1 MRLTNEELFRF
12 IFIGILRPILT
23 PDRNQCLVSE
33 LGEAKHAVVYAER
46 TLQMSRV
53 AQWEELA
60 RELICHVTTN
70 VSNYTFDP
78 SPSRVIGKTY
88 QTMHTLYLN
97 RKVGWRI
104 CVLSSF
110 IIVI

>member
-1 MRLTNEELFRF
+1 ML
-12 IFIGILRPILT
+12 
-23 PDRNQCLVSE
+23 
-33 LGEAKHAVVYAER
+33 YAER

-70 VSNYTFDP
+70 VSDYTFDP
-78 SPSRVIGKTY
+78 SPSRVIGRMD

-97 RKVGWRI
+97 RKVGWI
-104 CVLSSF
+104 VSVLSSF